1 MEKKISPA
9 KVVVLGEAR
18 VGKTSLTQRFVN
30 GQFNERQ
37 PSTVDATYQEKSL
50 NIGSQSIKLVIWD
63 TAGQERYHALNQ
75 VYYRGAEG
83 AVVVYDCTDADT
95 FKKMNQWV
103 SELRQYLPQEV
114 PIMIAG
120 NKADLGA
127 SSSTKKIDDEQAQTY
142 ARSVNSQYF
151 PTSAKTGNNVDEIF
165 HALAKRIIDNQLHG
179 TSQISLPT
187 KLSSARGALK
197 VEGLDFNPSVKLE
210 DVKRQQRT
218 GKKGGCCK

>member
-9 KVVVLGEAR
+9 KVVVLGEGMTLPAR
-18 VGKTSLTQRFVN
+18 NLSIIFFFISSRRQDLPYPALREWPIQRETALHRWCHLSRKVLTFSLSN
-30 GQFNERQ
+30 GFAR
-37 PSTVDATYQEKSL
+37 SL

-127 SSSTKKIDDEQAQTY
+127 SSSTKKIDDE
-142 ARSVNSQYF
+142 
-151 PTSAKTGNNVDEIF
+151 
-165 HALAKRIIDNQLHG
+165 
-179 TSQISLPT
+179 
-187 KLSSARGALK
+187 
-197 VEGLDFNPSVKLE
+197 
-210 DVKRQQRT
+210 
-218 GKKGGCCK
+218 